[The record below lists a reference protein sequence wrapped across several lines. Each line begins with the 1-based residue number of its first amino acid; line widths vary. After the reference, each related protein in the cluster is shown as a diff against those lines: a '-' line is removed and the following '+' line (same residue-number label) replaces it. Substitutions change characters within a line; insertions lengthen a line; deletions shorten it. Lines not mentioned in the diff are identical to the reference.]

1 MVKKLK
7 TYVNKYFSDG
17 PKTAAIIVSVSIIIL
32 IMVIF
37 SIRKTVT
44 ISVDGKYKNITTFSN
59 TYGNIL
65 SSNGIKIG
73 PKDKVSPSL
82 NSKVHNNAKLII
94 KRALKVEVDVDG
106 KKLSIN
112 SPENNICDMLKAEK
126 IKLNS
131 LDKVVPYK
139 YSKLKK
145 GLKIIITRVES
156 KDIKSSSQIQYE
168 TVVKDDE
175 SIQQGSNRVIQ
186 EGQNGEKETVTR
198 IMYENGKEVSR
209 KVISEVIKKQPV
221 QKVIAM
227 GEIPDYSPSRGGNF
241 SVVRSLNMK
250 STAYSA
256 DCESTGKEPGDT
268 DFGITATGTVAKRG
282 TCSSVAV
289 DPRVIPLGTKLYV
302 EGYGYA
308 IAEDTG
314 GAIKGNRID
323 LFFNSNSEA
332 NDWGVKLVNVYV
344 IN

>member
-1 MVKKLK
+1 MVEKLK
-7 TYVNKYFSDG
+7 AYVNKYFPNG
-17 PKTAAIIVSVSIIIL
+17 PKTAAVIIAVSIIIL
-32 IMVIF
+32 TMVIF
-37 SIRKTVT
+37 NIRKTVT

-59 TYGNIL
+59 TYAKVL

-82 NSKVHNNAKLII
+82 NSRVQSNGKLII

-112 SPENNICDMLKAEK
+112 SSEDNISDMLKAEK
-126 IKLNS
+126 IKLNK
-131 LDKVVPYK
+131 LDRVDPGRHL
-139 YSKLKK
+139 KLKK
-145 GLKIIITRVES
+145 GLKICITRVES
-156 KDIKSSSQIQYE
+156 KDVKSSTPIQYE
-168 TVVKDDE
+168 TVVKNDE
-175 SIQQGSNRVIQ
+175 SIQQGNNKVIQ

-198 IMYENGKEVSR
+198 VIYENGKETSK
-209 KVISEVIKKQPV
+209 KVISEVVKKQPV

-227 GEIPDYSPSRGGNF
+227 GSIPNSPSRGGNF
-241 SVVRSLNMK
+241 SVARSLNMRA
-250 STAYSA
+250 TAYTA
-256 DCESTGKEPGDT
+256 DYESTGKGPGDT
-268 DFGITATGTVAKRG
+268 DFGVTATGTIARRG
-282 TCSSVAV
+282 SCSSVAV

-314 GAIKGNRID
+314 GAIKGDRID

-332 NDWGVKLVNVYV
+332 NNWGVQSVNVYI